1 MNLYPHSR
9 FKNQVVIVTM
19 LLGFSLTVSRG
30 SGQSLKKQLTLER
43 AVALA
48 LETNQLVK
56 AANLGVQAADAQTR
70 MAFSGYL
77 PKLTFDYN
85 LTRGNNP
92 VYVFGT
98 LLTQRRFTEANF
110 ALSSLNNP
118 APLTNFQNRISLNQ
132 SLFDFGRTRKAVTQ
146 ARVGRDLSESELEKI
161 RQDLIFRVFK
171 SYFET
176 LLAQE
181 MVRVAEDGEK
191 SAAADG
197 EKAEAL
203 FKAGLAVESDL
214 LSVQVHQAAQSEEL
228 VKARNQLNL
237 AFSNLNFE
245 MGLPLNGTYELV
257 KPQKPYLAENSDLAS
272 LQALALENRPDF
284 RQTQLASRSRE
295 LTVQSAK
302 ADFWPTVN
310 AFGSWETDSADFAS
324 NGGNNW
330 IAGVNVHLNL
340 FNGRADQA
348 RLAESRFQQRR
359 SSALQDHMAQ
369 SVRLQVQ
376 KACLDLQTAGQRI
389 EVNQQAV
396 RQAEESL
403 RIIRNRYEAGLTTI
417 TDLLRAETA
426 VTQAKTNFL
435 RALFDQRVSAANLE
449 LQVGRL
455 SAASPILRD

>member
-1 MNLYPHSR
+1 MNFCPKSNISTIGAVISAAFLSCFTFPHSY
-9 FKNQVVIVTM
+9 
-19 LLGFSLTVSRG
+19 
-30 SGQSLKKQLTLER
+30 GQSVKELLTIER
-43 AVALA
+43 AVAQA
-48 LETNQLVK
+48 LETNQLMKAADLGVK
-56 AANLGVQAADAQTR
+56 AAEAHNRV
-70 MAFSGYL
+70 AFSGYL
-77 PKLTFDYN
+77 PKVTFDYN

-98 LLTQRRFTEANF
+98 LLTQGRFTEANF
-110 ALSSLNNP
+110 ALSSLNHP
-118 APLTNFQNRISLNQ
+118 APLTNFQNKFAVTQ
-132 SLFDFGRTRKAVTQ
+132 PLFDFGRTRKAVAQ
-146 ARVGRDLSESELEKI
+146 SRLGRDLSETELEKT

-171 SYFET
+171 SYFDA

-181 MVRVAEDGEK
+181 MVRVAEDAEK
-191 SAAADG
+191 SAAADRD
-197 EKAEAL
+197 KAEAQ

-214 LSVQVHQAAQSEEL
+214 LSVQVHLAVQSEEL
-228 VKARNQLNL
+228 IKARNQLNL
-237 AFSNLNFE
+237 AFSKLNFE
-245 MGLPLNGTYELV
+245 MGYPLDRSYDLV
-257 KPQKPYLAENSDLAS
+257 KPQRPYLAERSDLAL

-284 RQTQLASRSRE
+284 RQTQLASRSGE
-295 LTVQSAK
+295 LAVESAK

-310 AFGSWETDSADFAS
+310 GGGSWETDSENFAS

-330 IAGVNVHLNL
+330 IAGVSIHFNL

-359 SSALQDHMAQ
+359 TSAMQEHMAQ
-369 SVRLQVQ
+369 AVRLQVQ
-376 KACLDLQTAGQRI
+376 RAYLELETAGQRI
-389 EVNQQAV
+389 EVNQQAA

-455 SAASPILRD
+455 SATSPILQD